1 MSYHIFILTYFKI
14 NLIVKQTFLKGY
26 RYPSKLKH
34 TREFTY
40 CLKEVCDSPLWKTMS
55 VVNIVFSII
64 VQWLLAQCLQV
75 CVVEIEIVFCFLRPS
90 YFVIFNYFYFNHF
103 LLGESDT
110 ELKKKMIETK
120 FWIREKKRFVWLKK
134 NWNSAQN

>member
-1 MSYHIFILTYFKI
+1 
-14 NLIVKQTFLKGY
+14 
-26 RYPSKLKH
+26 
-34 TREFTY
+34 
-40 CLKEVCDSPLWKTMS
+40 MS

-103 LLGESDT
+103 LLGESET

-120 FWIREKKRFVWLKK
+120 F
-134 NWNSAQN
+134 